1 MASCLLSLLMG
12 YSGQP
17 RRPQRR
23 FNFGY
28 KDHLPAVRQ
37 VQHFGPMTR
46 LLFIDLRSD
55 ASILLDQLECI
66 AGCDWLTRLMGMWHT
81 RIYLRARLQ
90 DDRLKSRGVPNKT
103 QSSGATFVGPRTP
116 AVLNP
121 AKRSILRTW
130 RSGPAPARRAPSDAH
145 SDRRSR

>member
-55 ASILLDQLECI
+55 ASILLISLNASPAAIGLRGLWECGIPGFICERACNDNSLEV
-66 AGCDWLTRLMGMWHT
+66 
-81 RIYLRARLQ
+81 
-90 DDRLKSRGVPNKT
+90 RGVPNKT
-103 QSSGATFVGPRTP
+103 QSSGATFVGPQTP
-116 AVLNP
+116 SSP
-121 AKRSILRTW
+121 
-130 RSGPAPARRAPSDAH
+130 
-145 SDRRSR
+145 